1 MRDSYDAIIVG
12 AGHNGLVCAAYLA
25 KAGLNVLVLERRDIV
40 GGACITEELFPGF
53 RFSACSY
60 YCYLLQTKVIEDLEL
75 RRHGFQVSPLD
86 PLKCCLYPDGRA
98 LMTWDSVERTQD
110 AIGRFSKRDAEAY
123 PRWVAFWDRAASLI
137 HPYFLA
143 PPPTLAELAAG
154 LRTPDD
160 RAFLDRLL
168 TASVEDV
175 VTEFFEDEA
184 IRGAFIHAHDAGDA
198 TAPGSA
204 WCFTYIRSSA
214 LTPRE
219 NTGIVRGGMGAI
231 TEAMAAAARSYGATI
246 KTGAAISKILVED
259 GAAIGVRLADGT
271 EIRARV
277 VASNADPKRTFQQL
291 VDQDCLP
298 GEFRRRVGRLK
309 TNTAYF
315 KFHAALSRL
324 PDLSRYFGGD
334 FDVRY
339 LAYTKISPSI
349 EYFKRAWDD
358 ANHGRPPRGPVMDI
372 QIPSGYDPTMA
383 PTGKHV
389 MSIWASYAPV
399 HLAEGTWDER
409 RGEIGEHFIDTLA
422 GYAPDIRD
430 CLDDWQLFT
439 PHDIEARVGLTDGNI
454 RHLDIVPS
462 QFLAGRP
469 LPGWAHYRTPIARL
483 YLCGAGTHPGGEVT
497 GAPGHNAAQTILAD
511 QALTASR

>member
-1 MRDSYDAIIVG
+1 MG
-12 AGHNGLVCAAYLA
+12 T
-25 KAGLNVLVLERRDIV
+25 
-40 GGACITEELFPGF
+40 IT
-53 RFSACSY
+53 
-60 YCYLLQTKVIEDLEL
+60 Q
-75 RRHGFQVSPLD
+75 
-86 PLKCCLYPDGRA
+86 
-98 LMTWDSVERTQD
+98 
-110 AIGRFSKRDAEAY
+110 
-123 PRWVAFWDRAASLI
+123 
-137 HPYFLA
+137 
-143 PPPTLAELAAG
+143 
-154 LRTPDD
+154 
-160 RAFLDRLL
+160 
-168 TASVEDV
+168 
-175 VTEFFEDEA
+175 
-184 IRGAFIHAHDAGDA
+184 
-198 TAPGSA
+198 
-204 WCFTYIRSSA
+204 
-214 LTPRE
+214 
-219 NTGIVRGGMGAI
+219 
-231 TEAMAAAARSYGATI
+231 AMAAAARSYGATI

-271 EIRARV
+271 EIHART

-298 GEFRRRVGRLK
+298 QEFRRSVGRLK

-383 PTGKHV
+383 PQGKHV

-399 HLAEGTWDER
+399 HLAEGTWHER
-409 RGEIGEHFIDTLA
+409 RDEIAEHFIDTLA

-430 CLDDWQLFT
+430 CLVDWQLFT
-439 PHDIEARVGLTDGNI
+439 PQDIEQRVGLTDGNI

-469 LPGWAHYRTPIARL
+469 MPGWAHYRTPIDHL
-483 YLCGAGTHPGGEVT
+483 YLCGAGNHPGGEVT
-497 GAPGHNAAQTILAD
+497 GAPGHNAARAILAD
-511 QALTASR
+511 PVLTASR